1 MLVRFSSSTV
11 IDCLIRWNEANKLVT
26 RTNCWFA
33 NEFSQKFWAKKT
45 VFNGSKGKNSYFLS
59 AERPLDGRH
68 RWSGWMVDA
77 WVSLHRTL
85 LGTSINKVETI
96 LKRQYTHT
104 VQYNGMWAC
113 LCLSAGEGRPCCTQ
127 QNITEN
133 VFDSNVSISLHR
145 YLNKKAGN

>member
-33 NEFSQKFWAKKT
+33 NEFSQKLSEKT

-96 LKRQYTHT
+96 LKRQYTHST
-104 VQYNGMWAC
+104 IQWNVGLPLSECRWREALLYSAKYNREC
-113 LCLSAGEGRPCCTQ
+113 LWQ
-127 QNITEN
+127 
-133 VFDSNVSISLHR
+133 
-145 YLNKKAGN
+145 